1 MMIHQWTGDH
11 RRWTRY
17 VGLVASLLLF
27 GCGGGSG
34 GPGGTTS
41 SSASLATI
49 SFVASASAVYVGQ
62 TVTLQWVSTN
72 ASTCSSNWSGNT
84 VTQGSQQ
91 VSVTADATYSL
102 NCGDAAASVQ
112 VRILGKAAPAST
124 NSVAWSASG
133 LTSLQY
139 MSLPITGDP
148 TYDAFSGLLYVITGT
163 SSATYPNSL
172 LAIQPTTGQVV
183 AARTLDALPWKVMV
197 SADGQY
203 LYVLYYARNAPVH
216 RFTTVGLALDLT
228 LTMPADQNAVALDIS
243 PLSAKTIALTTV
255 GVEAANY
262 GNGYIRILDDDAPR
276 PNSYEGEL
284 PENFIDIKWSED
296 GKRIFAPGSLEGTK
310 IFSVNTQGLTLSKT
324 VLVHPPTG
332 GRLYG
337 SRYYTDSGQVYDF
350 DSPIS
355 EVGAMATSYQG
366 IIYKRDED
374 LSIGKAYGLSND
386 IYGQVFLVALSATTH
401 EVIDTL
407 WIPRDSSEPPG
418 GGGPVTWGVDGLAW
432 GQGDRLII
440 AHGSFAQAGGEVTPP
455 SALPPIGA
463 GKLVSSSGV
472 AVTYSIYNA
481 AANDIAADTCGN
493 LYAATSGYEDYY
505 SYSVLKLDP
514 QSASVLAVS
523 PKLPRPNFLAVAD
536 DCSTIYAASSTSNRI
551 TRLNLPSLTLS
562 YTIPVTSDSSTG
574 YSASFLP
581 FASSLAV
588 APGHPDTLA
597 VGMSFHTSVCDGSH
611 YGISIFDG
619 QARRSVVYE
628 SYNVDDFIAIT
639 WGMDANTLYG
649 GGWFNN
655 VAFTVDASGVHSPTP
670 LFPYSGKSLVIYGI
684 ERELYFDRSRA
695 RLMDVMGAVYDTRSN
710 LSLGTL
716 PVVTAA
722 ANACDLVGAIATD
735 SMSGKIFHAGLNS
748 GGLEA
753 GLPIVIRSFDASTL
767 KEIDS
772 VTIPD
777 PRPLLSWVGALRLV
791 RLAGTNG
798 VALVTDGGQI
808 IVLNG
813 PMFAP

>member
-1 MMIHQWTGDH
+1 MIHQWTGDH

-183 AARTLDALPWKVMV
+183 AARTLDALPWKVIV

-463 GKLVSSSGV
+463 GRLVSSAGT
-472 AVTYSIYNA
+472 AVTYSMYSA
-481 AANDIAADTCGN
+481 AANDIATDTCGN
-493 LYAATSGYEDYY
+493 LYAATSGYGDYY

-523 PKLPRPNFLAVAD
+523 PKVPRPSFLAVAD
-536 DCSTIYAASSTSNRI
+536 DCSTIYAASSTSNSI
-551 TRLNLPSLTLS
+551 TRFNLPSLTLS
-562 YTIPVTSDSSTG
+562 YILPVTSDSDTG
-574 YSASFLP
+574 YSANYIP
-581 FASSLAV
+581 YARSLAV

-597 VGMSFHTSVCDGSH
+597 VSMNWHVTKCNGSD
-611 YGISIFDG
+611 YGLSIFDG
-619 QARRSVVYE
+619 QIRRSTVYE
-628 SYNVDDFIAIT
+628 FWNGDGYKSIT
-639 WGMDANTLYG
+639 WGQDSNTLYG
-649 GGWFNN
+649 GNWVSND
-655 VAFTVDASGVHSPTP
+655 ALTADASGVHDPKA
-670 LFPYSGKSLVIYGI
+670 LFPYSNGNSIIYGI
-684 ERELYFDRSRA
+684 DRELYFDPA
-695 RLMDVMGAVYDTRSN
+695 KGRLMDVMGAVYDTRN
-710 LSLGTL
+710 GRSLGRL
-716 PVVTAA
+716 TA
-722 ANACDLVGAIATD
+722 NPSSLGDCDLIGGITSDVQT
-735 SMSGKIFHAGLNS
+735 GKIFHAGSPSLGS
-748 GGLEA
+748 IEL
-753 GLPIVIRSFDASTL
+753 RSFEASSL
-767 KEIDS
+767 KQLDS
-772 VTIPD
+772 VIIPT
-777 PRPLLSWVGALRLV
+777 PGPALFSTGAARLV
-791 RLAGTNG
+791 RIAKTNS
-798 VALVTDGGQI
+798 VALVTFEGQI
-808 IVLNG
+808 IVLSG
-813 PMFAP
+813 QMFSP